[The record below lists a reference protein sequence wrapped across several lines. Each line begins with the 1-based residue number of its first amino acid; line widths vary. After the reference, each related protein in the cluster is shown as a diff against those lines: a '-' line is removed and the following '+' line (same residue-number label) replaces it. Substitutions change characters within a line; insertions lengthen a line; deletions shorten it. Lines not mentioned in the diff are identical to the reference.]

1 MKFMKKRKIRR
12 IASSFMAVLM
22 VAALM
27 PGSITNTKAADKT
40 ADSGVLVDAGTW
52 ENNER
57 TTTWDFSK
65 YSGSSSLTLAEGDE
79 VGRIKV
85 AAGTAYV
92 KTGGAGLSAQK
103 TKDAVIAVPV
113 DPTATSATLTLK
125 FSSNNNNRYVYVGD
139 KSGENAVI
147 CLNTAGREELPN
159 AVNING
165 DKEATVTVS
174 SAAFEDGYILL
185 TPDTLASGDSGEMK
199 IKNLKL
205 VESKDNGDR
214 TWNFRKGSEL
224 MGSNGKLIQGTT
236 GEVNGL
242 VIDATTGK
250 FDSTRSDWAQFN
262 TGAVVKIPVKGSC
275 EITIG
280 SYKEKQATIEG
291 TEVGTT
297 EFKYQYSGAAGY
309 VDLVATAD
317 GYIGSIEVKHIAEPE
332 ANVENFTFVMD
343 EHAVDGVVKTGEY
356 KFGDSTLTLG
366 GQTVGGVITQYTV
379 KPDKK
384 VTINGVEHDAYTSG
398 KRHADANNIPNLPG
412 EGDGCL
418 ATFTPAAKGMMT
430 VYYNS
435 TSFLRVHTFNAD
447 GTKEGF
453 VDSETG
459 LTSYSFKVVPGK
471 TYVMSTT
478 GKTNNMFYAGYSYV
492 ADEKITVPVTVNNID
507 ATIGSGLRLS
517 LVDDQLGGDEI
528 SLSTTTK
535 SLKLLKGHTYRVSS
549 NDGGVKPLVGDSQ
562 TFTVTGDAVTIT
574 LNNVPDVELT
584 GKIVGTDSSNVTKLV
599 FTNNTS
605 GTVNEA
611 TITGDSYKVSVKPG
625 EYTTSVETKDG
636 STTYDRASVKAGA
649 ENVNDV
655 YVEKDD
661 PASKRDYSYTR
672 VPSLTTTGSIA
683 VENGKPHTVARAD
696 SSLTIPVKGK
706 AKVAISTYYA
716 FNFTVNGEKYD
727 STETDKGYTSV
738 GTTSKTDTFEMV
750 VEGDAV
756 VNFGATTYITGISVI
771 PMTEFKSE
779 INVPGDYD
787 TLNEASDAILGMQ
800 NRPEGEA
807 GRVTINLT
815 SDVFE
820 QVVMAAPY
828 VTLKGNGHTIS
839 WYYGVGTK
847 YYSIDP
853 ATGLYNK
860 TLAMDRYSSEEGN
873 GSLWGGVFIVRGN
886 NFVAEN
892 TTFLNTYNYYLTEA
906 EKTDIAGSNLAV
918 DRLAEGA
925 DVSDYKFK
933 ERSNAFYIEADNIEV
948 FNCSILSSQ
957 DTLGRNG
964 SANYGYHAY
973 FNGCTIGGNV
983 DYICGEFAAVF
994 DNCKLQWKTYK
1005 NDENNNAKIG
1015 YIVAPKTSPYVF
1027 RNCEVTTDGAH
1038 GDIAVLGKYG
1048 RTWGANSNASF
1059 IECETN
1065 GYIDSEGWGEMS
1077 NGEKASAIFNEYN
1090 NTNKGEA
1097 FVTTGCTKS
1106 TLDAVVNYIDSENVS
1121 AVDTVLG
1128 TWKPVHY
1135 KDDGSSK
1142 GDVPGGGE
1150 TGKDNNVNG
1159 TTGKDNN
1166 ANGTTESTGE
1176 TVKTGD
1182 TAPIALYVVLMLCA
1196 LAGIVFVS
1204 KKRRISVK

>member
-12 IASSFMAVLM
+12 IASLFMAVLM

-27 PGSITNTKAADKT
+27 PGSITNTKADDKT
-40 ADSGVLVDAGTW
+40 AESGVVVDAGTW

-85 AAGTAYV
+85 AAGKAYV

-435 TSFLRVHTFNAD
+435 
-447 GTKEGF
+447 
-453 VDSETG
+453 SE
-459 LTSYSFKVVPGK
+459 Y
-471 TYVMSTT
+471 
-478 GKTNNMFYAGYSYV
+478 
-492 ADEKITVPVTVNNID
+492 
-507 ATIGSGLRLS
+507 
-517 LVDDQLGGDEI
+517 
-528 SLSTTTK
+528 
-535 SLKLLKGHTYRVSS
+535 
-549 NDGGVKPLVGDSQ
+549 
-562 TFTVTGDAVTIT
+562 
-574 LNNVPDVELT
+574 
-584 GKIVGTDSSNVTKLV
+584 
-599 FTNNTS
+599 
-605 GTVNEA
+605 
-611 TITGDSYKVSVKPG
+611 
-625 EYTTSVETKDG
+625 
-636 STTYDRASVKAGA
+636 
-649 ENVNDV
+649 
-655 YVEKDD
+655 
-661 PASKRDYSYTR
+661 
-672 VPSLTTTGSIA
+672 
-683 VENGKPHTVARAD
+683 
-696 SSLTIPVKGK
+696 
-706 AKVAISTYYA
+706 
-716 FNFTVNGEKYD
+716 
-727 STETDKGYTSV
+727 
-738 GTTSKTDTFEMV
+738 
-750 VEGDAV
+750 
-756 VNFGATTYITGISVI
+756 
-771 PMTEFKSE
+771 
-779 INVPGDYD
+779 
-787 TLNEASDAILGMQ
+787 
-800 NRPEGEA
+800 
-807 GRVTINLT
+807 
-815 SDVFE
+815 
-820 QVVMAAPY
+820 
-828 VTLKGNGHTIS
+828 
-839 WYYGVGTK
+839 
-847 YYSIDP
+847 
-853 ATGLYNK
+853 
-860 TLAMDRYSSEEGN
+860 
-873 GSLWGGVFIVRGN
+873 
-886 NFVAEN
+886 
-892 TTFLNTYNYYLTEA
+892 
-906 EKTDIAGSNLAV
+906 
-918 DRLAEGA
+918 
-925 DVSDYKFK
+925 
-933 ERSNAFYIEADNIEV
+933 
-948 FNCSILSSQ
+948 ILSMLMELRKALLIQKQ
-957 DTLGRNG
+957 D
-964 SANYGYHAY
+964 
-973 FNGCTIGGNV
+973 
-983 DYICGEFAAVF
+983 
-994 DNCKLQWKTYK
+994 
-1005 NDENNNAKIG
+1005 
-1015 YIVAPKTSPYVF
+1015 
-1027 RNCEVTTDGAH
+1027 
-1038 GDIAVLGKYG
+1038 
-1048 RTWGANSNASF
+1048 
-1059 IECETN
+1059 
-1065 GYIDSEGWGEMS
+1065 
-1077 NGEKASAIFNEYN
+1077 
-1090 NTNKGEA
+1090 
-1097 FVTTGCTKS
+1097 
-1106 TLDAVVNYIDSENVS
+1106 
-1121 AVDTVLG
+1121 
-1128 TWKPVHY
+1128 
-1135 KDDGSSK
+1135 
-1142 GDVPGGGE
+1142 
-1150 TGKDNNVNG
+1150 
-1159 TTGKDNN
+1159 
-1166 ANGTTESTGE
+1166 
-1176 TVKTGD
+1176 
-1182 TAPIALYVVLMLCA
+1182 
-1196 LAGIVFVS
+1196 
-1204 KKRRISVK
+1204 